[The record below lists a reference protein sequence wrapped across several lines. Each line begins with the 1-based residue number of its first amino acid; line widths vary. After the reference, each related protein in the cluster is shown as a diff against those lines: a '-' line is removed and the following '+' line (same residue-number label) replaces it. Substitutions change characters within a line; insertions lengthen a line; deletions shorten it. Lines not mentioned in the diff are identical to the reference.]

1 MSPLSNDTLLRVVIT
16 ALHTMIRKKAHA
28 DLDAWL
34 DRAARKVASEPILQA
49 E

>member
-1 MSPLSNDTLLRVVIT
+1 MIRCFGGVIT

-34 DRAARKVASEPILQA
+34 DRAARKVASEPLLQGRM
-49 E
+49 